1 MANPFDILFGTTEAY
16 RNDEKLVVR
25 VDMPG
30 ADRGT
35 IDVSV
40 ENGKLSIMADRKPFA
55 AEDME
60 RLVRG
65 LMGVPGSYSFDFQVG
80 NIVDPDAVTAS
91 YDAGILTVT
100 LPISAKAKARKVQVV
115 FDERAEPQQAAD
127 ASSEA
132 AA

>member
-1 MANPFDILFGTTEAY
+1 
-16 RNDEKLVVR
+16 
-25 VDMPG
+25 MPG
-30 ADRGT
+30 ADHST

-40 ENGKLSIMADRKPFA
+40 ENGRLSIMADRKPFA
-55 AEDME
+55 AEGME

-65 LMGVPGSYSFDFQVG
+65 VMGVPGSYNFGFQVG
-80 NIVDPDAVTAS
+80 NVVDPDAVTAS

-100 LPISAKAKARKVQVV
+100 LPISARAKARKVQVV